1 MFLRK
6 LSKLRNGVHRQL
18 GAGIEF
24 DIDLHE
30 LRYVK
35 TQTSRVTGWQV
46 SFENRYVFGF
56 FHMPDEPILVLDF
69 INRIGWHFSAVRS
82 NFGANEKKLPAVQ
95 SLGHTA
101 RNSSSEC
108 AHRAR
113 TMPAARAIA
122 TRSVPVAVA
131 VFLLPDAS

>member
-1 MFLRK
+1 
-6 LSKLRNGVHRQL
+6 
-18 GAGIEF
+18 
-24 DIDLHE
+24 DLHE
-30 LRYVK
+30 PRNVK
-35 TQTSRVTGWQV
+35 TQTSRVTGRQV
-46 SFENRYVFGF
+46 SFENRYVFSF
-56 FHMPDEPILVLDF
+56 FHMPDESILILYF

-82 NFGANEKKLPAVQ
+82 NFGANKKSSRPFKAWVT
-95 SLGHTA
+95 TA